1 MNTPAHLLVGAA
13 AFGRAGQAK
22 VTFAALLG
30 ALMPDLSL
38 YVLAGGSIFLLGVS
52 PQIVFDQ
59 YYFSDSWQAI
69 FAVDNSF
76 VIWGLVLGLAIW
88 LKRGWLVAFA
98 SAGLLHLALDFPLHH
113 DDARRHFWPVSDW
126 VFESPVSYWDS
137 RHYGNIVGPIEAL
150 MCIGLCVI
158 LWRRFT
164 GIWSRFAIVAAG
176 LFQMAPF
183 VFWIMVF

>member
-1 MNTPAHLLVGAA
+1 MNTPAHLLIGAA
-13 AFGRAGQAK
+13 AFARPGEPR
-22 VTFAALLG
+22 VTYAALAG

-38 YVLAGGSIFLLGVS
+38 YLLAGTSIFLLGIS
-52 PQIVFDQ
+52 PQAVFNQ

-76 VIWGLVLGLAIW
+76 FVWGGLLALALILRRRW
-88 LKRGWLVAFA
+88 GIAFA
-98 SAGLLHLALDFPLHH
+98 GAGLLHLALDFPLHH
-113 DDARRHFWPVSDW
+113 DDARQHFWPVSNW

-137 RHYGNIVGPIEAL
+137 QHYGNIVGPIEAVICL
-150 MCIGLCVI
+150 GLCVL

-164 GIWSRFAIVAAG
+164 GIGPRIAITAAG

-183 VFWIMVF
+183 LFWIMLF